1 MTIIPDYYNPIPEKA
16 KKVWQGEIFS
26 AWQWQQELYD
36 GSTKTYER
44 MKRSSVAHVVGS
56 LPDGRILLTRDEQ
69 PDRQCV
75 ITPPGGSI
83 DPGETPEET
92 ARRELK
98 EETGYCAVKL
108 IAWHTYR
115 PSGKV
120 DWLVHS
126 FIGRDLKQVAEP
138 DLEPGEKITPVLFTF
153 DEFLTLGSNPE
164 MRDLII
170 RIILL
175 EAQLDKKKKNE
186 LRQALY
192 G

>member
-1 MTIIPDYYNPIPEKA
+1 M
-16 KKVWQGEIFS
+16 WQGEFFS
-26 AWQWQQELYD
+26 AWQWQQKLYD

-44 MKRSSVAHVVGS
+44 MKRSSVAHVIGV
-56 LPDGRILLTRDEQ
+56 LPDDRILLAKDEQ

-83 DPGETPEET
+83 DPGETPEGT
-92 ARRELK
+92 ARRELM
-98 EETGYCAVKL
+98 EETGYRADEL
-108 IAWHTYR
+108 IVWHTYR

-126 FIGRDLKQVAEP
+126 FIGRGLKKVAEP
-138 DLEPGEKITPVLFTF
+138 APEPGERITPVLFTF
-153 DEFLTLGSNPE
+153 DEFLALGRNPE

-175 EAQLDKKKKNE
+175 EAQLNKEKKKK
-186 LRQALY
+186 LRRALY
-192 G
+192 GQE